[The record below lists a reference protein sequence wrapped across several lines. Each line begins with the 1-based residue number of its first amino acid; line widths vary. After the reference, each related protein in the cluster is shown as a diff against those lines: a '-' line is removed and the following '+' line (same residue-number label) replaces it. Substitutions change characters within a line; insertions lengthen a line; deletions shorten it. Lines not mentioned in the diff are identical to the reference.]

1 MQHDLP
7 QEVQDAIQFS
17 VDHESAWDRNADGNF
32 GVHVND
38 PPPWNRL
45 LGPIHDR
52 GPVSGAIAVD
62 GHMLAQWGE
71 PDRPDLTFSIAKTY
85 LALLAGVA
93 HDRGLLPDPDEPVR
107 VRVPGI
113 GFDDDHNASVTW
125 THLLQQTSEWQGE
138 CFGLSDQ
145 ADHYRAVTFGEPPNG
160 KKGDLRPLQAP
171 GTYWEYNDVRINQL
185 SLALLHLFGRSLPEV
200 FRETIMR
207 PVGAS
212 ENWQWVGYDD
222 AWIDMGG
229 RRVQSVPG
237 GSHWGGGMSVSANDQ
252 LKVAQMLLDDGVAQ
266 GHRVLSS
273 EWIARMRTPCPL
285 APFYGSLVWLN
296 TERRVFPGVPESSWF
311 GVGAGS
317 SFMWIEPERKIAL
330 IVRWLD
336 SQFADA
342 FFGKML
348 HAVDAACSRQG
359 TSTLAT

>member
-1 MQHDLP
+1 MQQELP
-7 QEVQDAIQFS
+7 QELADAIRFS
-17 VDHESAWDRNADGNF
+17 IDHESTWDRHVDGQF
-32 GVHVND
+32 GVHRND

-62 GHMLAQWGE
+62 GRPLATWGE

-93 HDRGLLPDPDEPVR
+93 HERGLLPDLDEPVR

-113 GFDDDHNASVTW
+113 GFDDAHNASVTW
-125 THLLQQTSEWQGE
+125 THLLQQTSEWQGT

-145 ADHYRAVTFGEPPNG
+145 ADHYRAVTFGEPPDG
-160 KKGDLRPLQAP
+160 RKGDLRPLQQP

-185 SLALLHLFGRSLPEV
+185 SLALLHLFGRPLPDV
-200 FRETIMR
+200 FRESIMR

-212 ENWQWVGYDD
+212 ENWRWVGYDN
-222 AWIDMGG
+222 AWLDLGG
-229 RRVQSVPG
+229 QRVQSVPG

-252 LKVAQMLLDDGVAQ
+252 LKVAQMLLDDGVAN
-266 GHRVLSS
+266 GRRVLSG
-273 EWIARMRTPCPL
+273 EWIARMRTPCPI
-285 APFYGSLVWLN
+285 APFYGCLVWLN
-296 TERRVFPGVPESSWF
+296 TDRKMFPGVPASSYF

-317 SFMWIEPERKIAL
+317 SFMWIEPERRIAL

-336 SQFADA
+336 PQAANA
-342 FFGKML
+342 FFTKML
-348 HAVDAACSRQG
+348 QAVEVVAR
-359 TSTLAT
+359 